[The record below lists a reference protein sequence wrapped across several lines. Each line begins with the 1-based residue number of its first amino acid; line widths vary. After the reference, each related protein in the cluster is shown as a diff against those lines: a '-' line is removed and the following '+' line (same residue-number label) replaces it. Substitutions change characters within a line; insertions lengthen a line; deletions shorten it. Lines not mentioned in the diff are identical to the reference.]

1 MTLKAFKRI
10 ADTMEQS
17 TLISSGVERTKE
29 NFRLA
34 NRPRDQ
40 ATISKEYFENIEKNS
55 LRISPVIV
63 IGRLVISKKSLIAA
77 QMN

>member
-34 NRPRDQ
+34 DQPMDQ
-40 ATISKEYFENIEKNS
+40 ATKEYSENIEKIS
-55 LRISPVIV
+55 LRILQVIV
-63 IGRLVISKKSLIAA
+63 IGRLVISKKSLIVA

>member
-29 NFRLA
+29 IFRLA
-34 NRPRDQ
+34 DRPMDQ
-40 ATISKEYFENIEKNS
+40 ATKEYFENIEKNS
-55 LRISPVIV
+55 PRILPAIV
-63 IGRLVISKKSLIAA
+63 IGRLAISKTSLIVA
-77 QMN
+77 QIN

>member
-29 NFRLA
+29 IFRLA
-34 NRPRDQ
+34 DRWIRQ
-40 ATISKEYFENIEKNS
+40 LKSISKILKRTRSGFCQLLLLEDW
-55 LRISPVIV
+55 
-63 IGRLVISKKSLIAA
+63 
-77 QMN
+77 